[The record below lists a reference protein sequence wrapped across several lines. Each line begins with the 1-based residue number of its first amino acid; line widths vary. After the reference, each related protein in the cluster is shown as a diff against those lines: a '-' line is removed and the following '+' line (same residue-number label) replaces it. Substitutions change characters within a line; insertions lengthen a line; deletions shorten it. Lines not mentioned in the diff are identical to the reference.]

1 MNSNKKI
8 NLLVDAVKLAL
19 IIFIACALVSLIVLL
34 VSDDPMTAITSFFI
48 GPFTSREESEI
59 SLRQQHRLCSQ
70 LWLLSSFSVPD
81 SFP

>member
-34 VSDDPMTAITSFFI
+34 VSDDPMKHTKNIWMPIRTCTRAVT
-48 GPFTSREESEI
+48 I
-59 SLRQQHRLCSQ
+59 SLSA
-70 LWLLSSFSVPD
+70 
-81 SFP
+81 

>member
-34 VSDDPMTAITSFFI
+34 VSDDPMTAITSLSDRL
-48 GPFTSREESEI
+48 PLCEESEI

>member
-34 VSDDPMTAITSFFI
+34 SDRLPLC
-48 GPFTSREESEI
+48 EESEI

>member
-34 VSDDPMTAITSFFI
+34 VSDDS
-48 GPFTSREESEI
+48 
-59 SLRQQHRLCSQ
+59 HHQ
-70 LWLLSSFSVPD
+70 LLYRTVYLSAKNRKYH
-81 SFP
+81 

>member
-34 VSDDPMTAITSFFI
+34 VSDDRGQHSPASLSDRY
-48 GPFTSREESEI
+48 PLCEESKY
-59 SLRQQHRLCSQ
+59 H
-70 LWLLSSFSVPD
+70 
-81 SFP
+81 